1 MRRLLLVVA
10 AVSVLVL
17 PGCEMLGLGGKKKAT
32 TKAAA
37 GTKAPAKAATKAK

>member
-17 PGCEMLGLGGKKKAT
+17 PGCEMLGLGGKKKAAT
-32 TKAAA
+32 EAPA
-37 GTKAPAKAATKAK
+37 GTKTPAKAATKAK

>member
-17 PGCEMLGLGGKKKAT
+17 PGCEMLGLGGKKKAA
-32 TKAAA
+32 TKAPP
-37 GTKAPAKAATKAK
+37 GTKAPAGTAAKAK